1 MWGEVFL
8 ICKPPETRKF
18 VVVSKNL
25 VRLSLVIPKELRQ
38 ALEELAEYPYA
49 SVSNA
54 AVVLIKESL
63 RRRENQPERVVN
75 DVVELLANF
84 TEKELSLVSLKAS
97 ERLLMLLE
105 QREDKSP
112 DVAPGA

>member
-1 MWGEVFL
+1 MWEEVCL
-8 ICKPPETRKF
+8 ICKPLESRRI
-18 VVVSKNL
+18 VVSKNF
-25 VRLSLVIPKELRQ
+25 VRLSLVIPQEVRS

-63 RRRENQPERVVN
+63 RRRENQPQRDVN

-84 TEKELSLVSLKAS
+84 TEKELSLVNLKAS

-105 QREDKSP
+105 QGEDKSP
-112 DVAPGA
+112 DVAPEA